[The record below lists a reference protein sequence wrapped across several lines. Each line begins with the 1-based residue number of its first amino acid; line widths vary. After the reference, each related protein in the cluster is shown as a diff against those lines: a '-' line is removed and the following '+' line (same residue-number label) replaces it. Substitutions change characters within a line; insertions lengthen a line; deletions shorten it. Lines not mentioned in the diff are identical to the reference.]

1 MLHIVLADGF
11 EEIEALATID
21 ILRRCGLEVQI
32 ISVTERG
39 LWLEPTIFPCRQIR
53 YCVFLI

>member
-32 ISVTERG
+32 ISVTGKEAYGWSPQYSRAG
-39 LWLEPTIFPCRQIR
+39 R
-53 YCVFLI
+53 YAIACF

>member
-32 ISVTERG
+32 ISVTGKRLMVG
-39 LWLEPTIFPCRQIR
+39 AHNIP
-53 YCVFLI
+53 V